1 MKALPVELLAPGQ
14 GRDITVLVHCHIGD
28 KMQLLAQG
36 GTGVRIGT
44 VIEQQAGKCRWG
56 ELRYSG
62 SRLSR
67 LFLGE
72 LAGVR
77 DSLLSQRLTEFLH
90 QLGHSLGV
98 VFARGFLSDDPPR
111 ARRLGCR
118 IDWHVVRLPGTLL
131 ECYPRTYNPETNI

>member
-1 MKALPVELLAPGQ
+1 
-14 GRDITVLVHCHIGD
+14 
-28 KMQLLAQG
+28 MQLLAQG

-56 ELRYSG
+56 ELGYSG

-98 VFARGFLSDDPPR
+98 VFARGFLSDDPPQ
-111 ARRLGCR
+111 ARRLECR
-118 IDWHVVRLPGTLL
+118 SDWRVVLLPGTLL
-131 ECYPRTYNPETNI
+131 KCYPRTYNPEISI